1 MLWLF
6 IFGLSTSTWALKNE
20 SSFQCHDNQWL
31 CGTQCIHQRSFCTL
45 SGTCHPDFPR
55 PCGDGQRCY
64 HRLDNCW
71 NAACHN
77 SNCERDAN
85 LDGLDKNQAN
95 FLEQC
100 PNVADR
106 FTPCTDPHWGPIC
119 FYATEWVC
127 GEECIGKKDV
137 CLKKRTF
144 GHIVNNGCDF
154 GMKRCGEKCLDRHT
168 PCNGQCWDDSSVHMC
183 GNNMCLSQYQLQ
195 VLYWITFE

>member
-1 MLWLF
+1 MSHSVSTELQKEDFSQNREDYWFFSYRHWSITETSSIGRKNFNSIWKALKIFFAELHFRMLWLF

-85 LDGLDKNQAN
+85 LDGLDKNQ
-95 FLEQC
+95 
-100 PNVADR
+100 
-106 FTPCTDPHWGPIC
+106 
-119 FYATEWVC
+119 
-127 GEECIGKKDV
+127 
-137 CLKKRTF
+137 
-144 GHIVNNGCDF
+144 
-154 GMKRCGEKCLDRHT
+154 
-168 PCNGQCWDDSSVHMC
+168 VH
-183 GNNMCLSQYQLQ
+183 LSIFINTGYRNS
-195 VLYWITFE
+195 

>member
-85 LDGLDKNQAN
+85 LDGLDKNQVINTGNPPKSLPSWLGHRIEKGGTYVMHLA
-95 FLEQC
+95 
-100 PNVADR
+100 
-106 FTPCTDPHWGPIC
+106 
-119 FYATEWVC
+119 FYNEVSNR
-127 GEECIGKKDV
+127 K
-137 CLKKRTF
+137 
-144 GHIVNNGCDF
+144 
-154 GMKRCGEKCLDRHT
+154 
-168 PCNGQCWDDSSVHMC
+168 
-183 GNNMCLSQYQLQ
+183 
-195 VLYWITFE
+195 